1 MNNHMKNNLTF
12 FLKYT
17 INITIISLFGIWLD
31 NLCIFFQ
38 NYHKKIQEAAP
49 LLFSYYYSLICNEQA
64 FPGIYPHCYIFLTI
78 VNVIIIT
85 LILKK
90 FDPIHISKL
99 LQAARGVIQ
108 KYTLIVTLLHSFLIA
123 QVFHFEILY
132 TADDVTGFPLI
143 ARKLCASSF
152 FIVLIVVF
160 GSHLLS
166 FKKTKV
172 QKKESTEDNHHPDL
186 F

>member
-1 MNNHMKNNLTF
+1 M
-12 FLKYT
+12 KYT

-90 FDPIHISKL
+90 LDPIHIGKL

-143 ARKLCASSF
+143 AGILCASSF

-172 QKKESTEDNHHPDL
+172 QNNKETTEVNHHPDS

>member
-1 MNNHMKNNLTF
+1 MKNNLTF

-38 NYHKKIQEAAP
+38 NYHKKIQEAVP
-49 LLFSYYYSLICNEQA
+49 LLFSYYYSFIFNGQA
-64 FPGIYPHCYIFLTI
+64 FLGIYPHCCIFLAI
-78 VNVIIIT
+78 VNIIIIT
-85 LILKK
+85 LFFKK
-90 FDPIHISKL
+90 LDPIHISKL
-99 LQAARGVIQ
+99 LQATRGVIQ

-123 QVFHFEILY
+123 QVFHPETLY

-160 GSHLLS
+160 GGYLLS

-172 QKKESTEDNHHPDL
+172 QKNKETTEVNHHPDS